1 VYIPSMAHRKI
12 HIADGDRFGSLTATA
27 DEIKAAR
34 SARLIVCVCDC
45 GSVKGVA
52 PSDLFS
58 GRVKSCGCEK
68 RLRAQK
74 MGKSNFRHGH
84 TLGQV
89 RSPTYLS
96 WQNMMQRCYDP
107 RTNGFHNYGG
117 RGVIVC
123 PDWHLFDNFL
133 RDMGLRPEG
142 RTLDRID
149 VYGNYEPIN
158 CKWSTHKEQMQNQRA
173 KR

>member
-1 VYIPSMAHRKI
+1 
-12 HIADGDRFGSLTATA
+12 
-27 DEIKAAR
+27 
-34 SARLIVCVCDC
+34 
-45 GSVKGVA
+45 
-52 PSDLFS
+52 
-58 GRVKSCGCEK
+58 
-68 RLRAQK
+68 
-74 MGKSNFRHGH
+74 
-84 TLGQV
+84 
-89 RSPTYLS
+89 
-96 WQNMMQRCYDP
+96 MMQRCYDP